1 MTIHIQWDTGYMNI
15 NPDKFF
21 PCTLDTLKGLKKKVI
36 NISHNRE
43 EVIEQIRDHLRER
56 VKNTDPESFIGKRLK
71 RQLRE
76 VEQWE

>member
-1 MTIHIQWDTGYMNI
+1 MIHIQWDTGYMNI

-43 EVIEQIRDHLRER
+43 EVIGQIRDHLRELRIPTRR
-56 VKNTDPESFIGKRLK
+56 VLSVSGSTVS
-71 RQLRE
+71 
-76 VEQWE
+76 

>member
-1 MTIHIQWDTGYMNI
+1 MIHIQWDTGYMNI

-21 PCTLDTLKGLKKKVI
+21 PCSLVTLGKLKRKVI
-36 NISHNRE
+36 NIAHNRE

-56 VKNTDPESFIGKRLK
+56 VKNTDPKSFVGKRLN

>member
-1 MTIHIQWDTGYMNI
+1 MTIHIQWDTGYMSI

-43 EVIEQIRDHLRER
+43 EVIEQIE
-56 VKNTDPESFIGKRLK
+56 TI
-71 RQLRE
+71 
-76 VEQWE
+76 

>member
-1 MTIHIQWDTGYMNI
+1 MIHIQWDTGYMSI

-21 PCTLDTLKGLKKKVI
+21 PCTLDTLKDLKKKVI

-43 EVIEQIRDHLRER
+43 EVIGQIRDHLRER
-56 VKNTDPESFIGKRLK
+56 VKNTDPESFVGKRLN